1 MKISD
6 IMTEKNVVLGLKAN
20 SKRQLLQELSDKAAE
35 ITGINE
41 RTIFDIVLEREN
53 LGSTGFGGGTALP
66 HGRIPELDKVYG
78 LFAKLNAPVDF
89 EAVDNKPVDLVFLLL
104 SPEGSGRPNVST
116 TFSCTPGSGN
126 PSDTPDLSCARA
138 GGVTVTAPFSVMP
151 QTEHRRMPSTRCAFQ
166 FFNCIYKV
174 HLRLNGIYCICIY
187 MF

>member
-20 SKRQLLQELSDKAAE
+20 SKRQLLQELASKAAE
-35 ITGINE
+35 LTGINE

-104 SPEGSGRPNVST
+104 SPESNGADHLTALAQISRILKDEET
-116 TFSCTPGSGN
+116 
-126 PSDTPDLSCARA
+126 CAKLRA
-138 GGVTVTAPFSVMP
+138 ASSKEEI
-151 QTEHRRMPSTRCAFQ
+151 QA
-166 FFNCIYKV
+166 
-174 HLRLNGIYCICIY
+174 LLNN
-187 MF
+187 